1 MTASSEPQQEISLF
15 MMAESEAMRLMSR
28 CSHMDVFKKVQEV
41 KCDFGNKQKKL
52 QQAMYL
58 HSVGKIPDFE
68 NLSSS
73 TRYDSE
79 IVEQYLEKAILYQ
92 NAVQLMEKREEFA
105 VIEDDFG
112 PTLEKMMKEGKQPS
126 FQNLV
131 DACRKYDDEIAIR
144 MHVTK
149 SNVTHRYFIQRG
161 ISEDNAKAYAFALA
175 FYTGAYSWAMSMEA
189 NVVARRSLKQDQLN
203 SEEAKVDSNAAMIM
217 YYLIKGLSH
226 IAFYWGVVTR
236 YVELTDKD
244 LQDYKPGEIVTWL
257 QFSSSDKGG
266 KNLQWFQERNTILT
280 ISSLTGRSII
290 DFSNCDQEEDEV
302 LFLPHSSFLVCQV
315 VYDEKHRKNQIYL
328 RQIELGLCQY
338 VVLWVDDNIFDEKWE
353 NKKHMEQASTL
364 GTRVN
369 VHFIPKSNT
378 ESALAFL
385 RSEFGQ
391 RLKYSNTFRIV
402 TDMKRANE
410 SDSSTA
416 GARLIYKVRKLGFT
430 QSCLIFTGHEESAYE
445 KLEQL
450 FGNRKIDGIKVTQNQ
465 YDLEDF
471 VIFNGN

>member
-1 MTASSEPQQEISLF
+1 MTASSDPQQEISLF

-28 CSHMDVFKKVQEV
+28 CSHMDVFKKVQEA

-68 NLSSS
+68 NLPSS

-79 IVEQYLEKAILYQ
+79 VVEQYLEKVILYQ
-92 NAVQLMEKREEFA
+92 NSVQLMEKREEFA

-112 PTLEKMMKEGKQPS
+112 PTLEKMMKEGKEPS
-126 FQNLV
+126 LQNLV
-131 DACRKYDDEIAIR
+131 DACRKYDNEAAIR
-144 MHVTK
+144 MHATK
-149 SNVTHRYFIQRG
+149 SNITHRYFIERG
-161 ISEDNAKAYAFALA
+161 ISEDNARAYAFALA
-175 FYTGAYSWAMSMEA
+175 FYTGAYSWEMSMEA
-189 NVVARRSLKQDQLN
+189 NVVARRSLKQDELN

-226 IAFYWGVVTR
+226 IAFYWGVVVR

-244 LQDYKPGEIVTWL
+244 LQDYKHGEIVTWL

-266 KNLQWFQERNTILT
+266 QNLQWFQERNTILT
-280 ISSLTGRSII
+280 ISSLTGRSIRY
-290 DFSNCDQEEDEV
+290 FSNCDQEEDEV
-302 LFLPHSSFLVCQV
+302 LFLPHSSFL
-315 VYDEKHRKNQIYL
+315 
-328 RQIELGLCQY
+328 IELGLCQY

-364 GTRVN
+364 GTRTN

-402 TDMKRANE
+402 TDMKRTNE

-416 GARLIYKVRKLGFT
+416 GARLIYKVRRLGFT
-430 QSCLIFTGHEESAYE
+430 QSCLIFTGHEESAYK

-450 FGNRKIDGIKVTQNQ
+450 FGNRKLDGIKVTQDQ
-465 YDLEDF
+465 HDLEDF
-471 VIFNGN
+471 VIFNSS